1 MLLLIALLMTSG
13 DAADVATPPWISDA
27 DSHWVRRADGSA
39 GALAST
45 REIGEAVAGYERA
58 AQAPDDAEARW
69 KLARALFFQGTY
81 TGLAR
86 EARRPIYERARKA
99 GEEAIAI
106 VERHAVVRGAP
117 AFGGRAPAEVAATVA
132 SDRDAPPT
140 FFWTAVAW
148 GEWALMSGKIQAARE
163 GAAARIRDYATTVI
177 ALAPEFEEG
186 GGYRILG
193 RLHDRAPRI
202 PFLTS
207 WVSREKALAN
217 LRRAMSVNS
226 RNFVNR
232 HFLAEALA
240 EGGGAEHA
248 EAIGIEEKLLADPP
262 SSGHLVEDLAV
273 QQEARR
279 DLASWRK

>member
-1 MLLLIALLMTSG
+1 MLFLIATLLLMPEDRVTATSLIA
-13 DAADVATPPWISDA
+13 DA
-27 DSHWVRRADGSA
+27 DSHWVRRAEGRV
-39 GALAST
+39 GTLASD
-45 REIGEAVAGYERA
+45 REIGEAVAAYERA

-86 EARRPIYERARKA
+86 EARRPIYEKARKA
-99 GEEAIAI
+99 GEEAIGI
-106 VERHAVVRGAP
+106 LERRARARGAP
-117 AFGGRAPAEVAATVA
+117 AFGGRAPAVVAAAVS
-132 SDRDAPPT
+132 SDRDAAPT

-148 GEWALMSGKIQAARE
+148 GEWALTSGKIQAARS
-163 GAAARIRDYATTVI
+163 GAAARIRDYASTVV

-207 WVSREKALAN
+207 WVSREKALTN

-240 EGGGAEHA
+240 KGGAAERA
-248 EAIGIEEKLLADPP
+248 EAIGIEEKLVADPP
-262 SSGHLVEDLAV
+262 SPGHLVEDLAV
-273 QQEARR
+273 QREARK
-279 DLASWRK
+279 DLALWRK

>member
-1 MLLLIALLMTSG
+1 MFFLIALLMAPA
-13 DAADVATPPWISDA
+13 DAATPPWIGDA
-27 DSHWVRRADGSA
+27 DSHWARRADGSN
-39 GALAST
+39 GALAGA
-45 REIGEAVAGYERA
+45 REIGQAVAGYERA

-81 TGLAR
+81 TGLPR
-86 EARRPIYERARKA
+86 DARRLIYEKARMA
-99 GEEAIAI
+99 GEEAIGILYRRA
-106 VERHAVVRGAP
+106 RARGSPAVGDRT
-117 AFGGRAPAEVAATVA
+117 PAEVAAAVA
-132 SDRDAPPT
+132 SDRDAAPT
-140 FFWTAVAW
+140 FFWAAVAW
-148 GEWALMSGKIQAARE
+148 GEWALASGKIQAAKA
-163 GAAARIRDYATTVI
+163 GAAARIRDYASIVV
-177 ALAPEFEEG
+177 ALSPEFEEG

-207 WVSREKALAN
+207 WVSREKAMAN

-240 EGGGAEHA
+240 EGGAAERA

-262 SSGHLVEDLAV
+262 SPDHLVEELAV
-273 QQEARR
+273 QQEARK
-279 DLASWRK
+279 DLAAWRK

>member
-1 MLLLIALLMTSG
+1 MLLLIATLLLVPENAN
-13 DAADVATPPWISDA
+13 AAASLIADA
-27 DSHWVRRADGSA
+27 DSHWARRAEGST
-39 GALAST
+39 GSLASA
-45 REIGEAVAGYERA
+45 REIGEAVSAYERA
-58 AQAPDDAEARW
+58 VQAPDDAEARW

-81 TGLAR
+81 TGLPR
-86 EARRPIYERARKA
+86 DARRPIYERARNA
-99 GEEAIAI
+99 GEEAIGI
-106 VERHAVVRGAP
+106 LERRARARGAP
-117 AFGGRAPAEVAATVA
+117 AFGGRAPAEVAATV
-132 SDRDAPPT
+132 SPDRDAAPT

-148 GEWALMSGKIQAARE
+148 GEWALTSGKIQAARA
-163 GAAARIRDYATTVI
+163 GAAARIRDYASTVV

-226 RNFVNR
+226 QNFVNR

-240 EGGGAEHA
+240 GGGAAERA
-248 EAIGIEEKLLADPP
+248 EAVAIEEKLLADSP
-262 SSGHLVEDLAV
+262 SVGHLVEDRAV
-273 QQEARR
+273 QQEARK
-279 DLASWRK
+279 DLASWKK

>member
-1 MLLLIALLMTSG
+1 MLFLIALLL
-13 DAADVATPPWISDA
+13 AAEDSASSFSPPLIADA
-27 DSHWVRRADGSA
+27 DSHWLRRADGSVGSLA
-39 GALAST
+39 GG

-58 AQAPDDAEARW
+58 AQAPEDAEARW

-81 TGLAR
+81 TGLPR
-86 EARRPIYERARKA
+86 DARRTIYERARKA
-99 GEEAIAI
+99 GEEAIGI
-106 VERHAVVRGAP
+106 LERRARVRGAP
-117 AFGGRAPAEVAATVA
+117 AFASRTPAEVAAAVA
-132 SDRDAPPT
+132 SDRDAAPT
-140 FFWTAVAW
+140 FFWAAVAW
-148 GEWALMSGKIQAARE
+148 GEWAITSGKIQAAKA
-163 GAAARIRDYATTVI
+163 GAAARIRDYATTVV

-240 EGGGAEHA
+240 EGGAAERA
-248 EAIGIEEKLLADPP
+248 EAIGIEEKLLVDPP

>member
-1 MLLLIALLMTSG
+1 MLLLIALLMASA
-13 DAADVATPPWISDA
+13 DSAAPPWVSDA
-27 DSHWVRRADGSA
+27 ESHGARRADGST
-39 GALAST
+39 GALASG
-45 REIGEAVAGYERA
+45 REIGEAVEGYERA

-69 KLARALFFQGTY
+69 KLGRALYFQGTY

-106 VERHAVVRGAP
+106 LERRARARGAP
-117 AFGGRAPAEVAATVA
+117 AFAGRAPAQVAAAVA
-132 SDRDAPPT
+132 SDRDAAPT
-140 FFWTAVAW
+140 FFWAAVAW
-148 GEWALMSGKIQAARE
+148 GEWALTSGKIQAARA
-163 GAAARIRDYATTVI
+163 GAATRIRDYASTVI

-207 WVSREKALAN
+207 WVSRDKAMEN

-226 RNFVNR
+226 QNFVNR
-232 HFLAEALA
+232 LFLAEALA
-240 EGGGAEHA
+240 EGGAADRA
-248 EAIGIEEKLLADPP
+248 EAMRIEQKVLTDPP
-262 SSGHLVEDLAV
+262 SAGHLVEDLAI
-273 QQEARR
+273 QQEARK
-279 DLASWRK
+279 DLAAWSK

>member
-1 MLLLIALLMTSG
+1 MLLLIATLLLAPESAIT
-13 DAADVATPPWISDA
+13 AASLIADA
-27 DSHWVRRADGSA
+27 DSHWFRRAEGSA
-39 GALAST
+39 GSLASA
-45 REIGEAVAGYERA
+45 REIGEAVSAYERA

-81 TGLAR
+81 TGLPR
-86 EARRPIYERARKA
+86 EARRPIYERARNA
-99 GEEAIAI
+99 GEEAIGI
-106 VERHAVVRGAP
+106 LERRARARGAP
-117 AFGGRAPAEVAATVA
+117 AFRGRAPAEVAATV
-132 SDRDAPPT
+132 SPDRDAAPT

-148 GEWALMSGKIQAARE
+148 GEWALTSGKVQAARA
-163 GAAARIRDYATTVI
+163 GAAARIRDYASTVV
-177 ALAPEFEEG
+177 ALEPEFEEG

-226 RNFVNR
+226 QNFVNR

-240 EGGGAEHA
+240 GGGAAERA
-248 EAIGIEEKLLADPP
+248 EAVGIEEKLLADSP
-262 SSGHLVEDLAV
+262 STGHLVEDRAV
-273 QQEARR
+273 QQEARK
-279 DLASWRK
+279 DLASWKK